1 MQPPYIPVIVQYGHT
16 QAVVLPAF
24 GIVRTVCISFFAH
37 EHSLGNRPLRSAGV
51 ISFLILRFFV
61 LSFRYRP
68 FFRHIVPRR
77 PGLSGRDAQ
86 TAGMPDPI
94 CARYPGCTLCH
105 KRRLWIVRCCL
116 SALSPLVYSLSLCEA
131 SEYKPYPCHLWQ
143 WCYWAYLSNSRR
155 HSLPRSVL
163 SHLYGEIRLLSGSI
177 LLPRDRMLRS
187 LTWNWHRTPSRRWIG
202 VRSYP

>member
-116 SALSPLVYSLSLCEA
+116 SALHRWYILSLYAKRRSISLIPVTCGSGA
-131 SEYKPYPCHLWQ
+131 TGHICPIVGDI
-143 WCYWAYLSNSRR
+143 AYC
-155 HSLPRSVL
+155 
-163 SHLYGEIRLLSGSI
+163 
-177 LLPRDRMLRS
+177 
-187 LTWNWHRTPSRRWIG
+187 
-202 VRSYP
+202 VRF